1 MPKTGKVCR
10 SEGKGNHRGWAG
22 WFILAIHYCA
32 GERLFPGRGPR
43 YNDSVL
49 SFGKKAVEVMFAG
62 EVDSASLTETP
73 IVLNSLMRD
82 DFAVFATFAYRGIP

>member
-1 MPKTGKVCR
+1 
-10 SEGKGNHRGWAG
+10 
-22 WFILAIHYCA
+22 
-32 GERLFPGRGPR
+32 
-43 YNDSVL
+43 
-49 SFGKKAVEVMFAG
+49 VEAMFAG